1 MASTNGSNGRSTAD
15 LETAVAAAKDNGDFG
30 PLDGLLAQARQDA
43 PSSVTDEVQPAPV
56 SPYQLAQ
63 EAHDAQTADG
73 GPAHAAP
80 EPTA

>member
-1 MASTNGSNGRSTAD
+1 MASSNGSSGRSTAD

-43 PSSVTDEVQPAPV
+43 PSAVAEDVLPAPV

-63 EAHDAQTADG
+63 EAHDAQANGD

-80 EPTA
+80 EPVA